1 MEKIYSTVVES
12 PHLYDIEYFAYG
24 FDDEDNSK
32 SYIDLHL
39 KKGGE
44 ECKLRFWGPRDL
56 QIEKGFPYATGGM
69 YIEDVSKHGLDS
81 LNVYVGDFEAAHG
94 SITFWAKDVEKKN

>member
-1 MEKIYSTVVES
+1 MDKIYSTVVES
-12 PHLYDIEYFAYG
+12 PHLYDIEYFAYS

-44 ECKLRFWGPRDL
+44 ECKLRFWGAGDL
-56 QIEKGFPYATGGM
+56 QIEKAFLTQQVACT
-69 YIEDVSKHGLDS
+69 SR
-81 LNVYVGDFEAAHG
+81 
-94 SITFWAKDVEKKN
+94 TFQSAG